1 MRTTHLDRDNGLTVL
16 KGLSG
21 PKPERLKKKVIK
33 VFKHCGLE
41 ITIKA
46 NLYLV
51 DFLDV
56 TFDLCNI
63 TYEEY
68 RKLTNHLAYI
78 NKISNNPTKT
88 LKE

>member
-21 PKPERLKKKVIK
+21 PKTERLKKKVIK

-68 RKLTNHLAYI
+68 RKPTNHLGQSSSFAQQNY
-78 NKISNNPTKT
+78 KK
-88 LKE
+88 L